1 MLPYI
6 KKTKI
11 VATISDKNCTVA
23 FIKSLYQAGMNVV
36 RLNSAHQDIQRA
48 KHIIDIVREVSD
60 DIAIL
65 IDTKGPEIR
74 TTEVEYP
81 LDFKVGD
88 TLIIKADPAGLA
100 HGNTFYV
107 NCRVFIEKI
116 TVGSMVLIDDGYV
129 ELEVIEKNDAA
140 VICKAINSGTIKSR
154 KSVNVPNVDFE
165 LPALNEKDKEF
176 IAFAAREDIDFIAH
190 SFVRNKGDVIAV
202 QDLLH
207 KHNSNIKVI
216 AKIENQQGI
225 DNIDE
230 ILDNAYGIMVARG
243 DLAVEVPFEQIP
255 GVQRM
260 IIKKCNK
267 HKKPVIVAT
276 QMLHSMIQNTRPTRA
291 EVNDVA
297 SAIYRRTDA
306 VMLSGETAFGKYPVE
321 SVATMAKIA
330 GEVEKTKDNN
340 LDMPV
345 YVINTK
351 VSDYLAKYAVE
362 ASIELEATAIIADTN
377 TGRTIRALSGYQ
389 GHKPI
394 FAICYSKKT
403 MRELALSFGVIPL
416 FMKPKTTTHAFII
429 EALQKIK
436 NEFEVRDNDHIVI
449 LAGNFGAGRGA
460 SFIEIGTV
468 KNLMSVK
475 T

>member
-1 MLPYI
+1 
-6 KKTKI
+6 
-11 VATISDKNCTVA
+11 
-23 FIKSLYQAGMNVV
+23 
-36 RLNSAHQDIQRA
+36 
-48 KHIIDIVREVSD
+48 
-60 DIAIL
+60 
-65 IDTKGPEIR
+65 
-74 TTEVEYP
+74 
-81 LDFKVGD
+81 
-88 TLIIKADPAGLA
+88 
-100 HGNTFYV
+100 
-107 NCRVFIEKI
+107 
-116 TVGSMVLIDDGYV
+116 
-129 ELEVIEKNDAA
+129 
-140 VICKAINSGTIKSR
+140 
-154 KSVNVPNVDFE
+154 
-165 LPALNEKDKEF
+165 
-176 IAFAAREDIDFIAH
+176 
-190 SFVRNKGDVIAV
+190 
-202 QDLLH
+202 
-207 KHNSNIKVI
+207 
-216 AKIENQQGI
+216 
-225 DNIDE
+225 
-230 ILDNAYGIMVARG
+230 MVARG

-267 HKKPVIVAT
+267 YKKPVIVAT
-276 QMLHSMIQNTRPTRA
+276 QMLHSMIKNTRPTRA

-297 SAIYRRTDA
+297 SAVYRRTDA

-345 YVINTK
+345 HVINTK

-389 GHKPI
+389 GHKPV

-403 MRELALSFGVIPL
+403 MRELALSFGIIPL

-436 NEFEVRDNDHIVI
+436 NEYEVHDNDHVVI